1 MTRNGLKGVYDND
14 RGFSL
19 GEILVV
25 TSIFGILTAIAVPNF
40 ISIQPSLKLN
50 GATRQIFGKLMWA
63 RAQAVEE
70 NITYSVAFT
79 SNHTM
84 QIIRDANS
92 NGSADTGESTESV
105 DIHIDYPDC
114 TFSVTS
120 GDTTPNFHGRGT
132 TDGQTVITISN
143 SAGTRL
149 VTVTATGNVKIN

>member
-1 MTRNGLKGVYDND
+1 MTRNGLKGGYDND

-50 GATRQIFGKLMWA
+50 GASRQVFGKLMWA

-114 TFSVTS
+114 AFSVTS

-132 TDGQTVITISN
+132 TDGQTIITISN

>member
-50 GATRQIFGKLMWA
+50 GASRQVFGKLMWA

>member
-25 TSIFGILTAIAVPNF
+25 TSIFGFLTAIAVPNF

-50 GATRQIFGKLMWA
+50 GASRQVFGKLMWA